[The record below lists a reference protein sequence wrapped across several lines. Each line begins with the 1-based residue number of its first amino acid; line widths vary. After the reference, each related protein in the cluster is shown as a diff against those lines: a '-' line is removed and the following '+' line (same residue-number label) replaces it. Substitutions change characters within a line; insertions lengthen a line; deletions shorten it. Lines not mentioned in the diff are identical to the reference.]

1 MVAFQ
6 QSQSVLI
13 TGESGAGKTETT
25 KVSVLLIRL
34 FDVSVHADVCCT
46 VHTDLGGQQ

>member
-25 KVSVLLIRL
+25 KVGAAGCMSWAILSQLQPV
-34 FDVSVHADVCCT
+34 
-46 VHTDLGGQQ
+46 